1 MSKSKTITLEP
12 KEVAILEEAIKDKA
26 KDIERDINW
35 QRHQG
40 DMQGQEKSIEK
51 VDTLEK
57 IKRKLQ

>member
-26 KDIERDINW
+26 KDIERDISW

-40 DMQGQEKSIEK
+40 DMKGQEKSIEK
-51 VDTLEK
+51 ADTLEK